1 MKKSAPDISLTAVIR
16 ASSAGLRRVRAFWKR
31 FRQAVPKKAPAIRET
46 ASRIVPRIRNPFSR
60 LRGWHVALFFVISL
74 PFVLILGLFT
84 GLGMVYWFGEL
95 DTSRLASTSFP
106 QTTILYDRSG
116 EHILYEVHGEVDRK
130 IVAHDAIPDVMRWA
144 TLAAEDDTF
153 YSHHGVDVVSLIR
166 AVQVNLREG
175 SARQGAS
182 TITQQLAR
190 NVYLTRAKTWSRKI
204 EELFLTLKIERHLAK
219 DDILDLYL
227 NTVPYGSNAYGVETA
242 AETFFGKSARD
253 LTLDEAALLAALP
266 KAPTTYSP
274 YGNRHQELITRKE
287 AILRKME
294 EKGWIG
300 EEEARAAIAEKTLSK
315 VQPFKHPIAAP
326 HFVFYVLDQ
335 LESRYGRETV
345 ETGGM
350 RVYTT
355 LDWDKQQVAEQAV
368 RDGAAKNLSR
378 GASNAALVSLDARTG
393 EVLAMVG
400 SRDYFDKS
408 IDGEVNVTVEAR
420 QPGSSFK
427 PIAYGK
433 AFEKGF
439 QPETILYDLPTNFGP
454 DGSGEEYQPSNY
466 DGRFHGRKSMREALA
481 QSLNIP
487 AVQALYLAG
496 VPETIEFARRLG
508 ITTLTEP
515 ERYGLALVLGGAEV
529 RPLDMA
535 TAFGTYATQGIRH
548 DPTPFRRI
556 VGVDGNDLPLPSRR
570 TDERVVDAEV
580 ARKVTSIMS
589 DNSARAPVFGSRS
602 PLILPDRPVAAKTGT
617 TQNFRDAWTVGF
629 TPSLVTVVWA
639 GNNDNRAM
647 KEGSDGVYVA
657 APIWNQYMRA
667 VLADTPVEKFEDY
680 ERAESDKM
688 LITGRL
694 DEERGDPKYCD
705 ARNGER
711 LSKKERKKMSDGEV
725 VICGGGGRHS
735 ILHYV
740 NRDDPLGE
748 AEPDRKDPM
757 YKRWE
762 EALGKDGDEE
772 D

>member
-1 MKKSAPDISLTAVIR
+1 MKKSALDTSL
-16 ASSAGLRRVRAFWKR
+16 ASFVGALSTGLRRMSASWKR
-31 FRQAVPKKAPAIRET
+31 FRRAVSKRAPAWREAVRRAVPRPHLSFG
-46 ASRIVPRIRNPFSR
+46 ASRWRI
-60 LRGWHVALFFVISL
+60 ALFGIISL
-74 PFVLILGLFT
+74 PFVLALGLFT

-95 DTSRLASTSFP
+95 DTSRLAYASFP

-130 IVAHDAIPDVMRWA
+130 IVAHEAIPDVMRWA

-153 YSHHGVDVVSLIR
+153 YSHHGVDIVSLIR

-242 AETFFGKSARD
+242 SETFFGKSARD
-253 LTLDEAALLAALP
+253 LALDEAALLASLP

-274 YGNRHQELITRKE
+274 YGNRHQELIARKE
-287 AILRKME
+287 TIIRKME
-294 EKGWIG
+294 EKGWVS

-315 VQPFKHPIAAP
+315 VKPFAHPIAAP

-335 LESRYGRETV
+335 LEQRYGREAV

-355 LDWDKQQVAEQAV
+355 LDWDKQQTAEQAV
-368 RDGAAKNLSR
+368 REGAVKNISR
-378 GASNAALVSLDARTG
+378 GATNAALVSLDARTG
-393 EVLAMVG
+393 EILAMVG
-400 SRDYFDKS
+400 SRDYFDKA

-439 QPETILYDLPTNFGP
+439 QPETLLYDLPTNFGP
-454 DGSGEEYQPSNY
+454 DGSGEEYQPNNY
-466 DGRFHGRKSMREALA
+466 DGRFHGKKSMREALA

-487 AVQALYLAG
+487 AVETLYLAG
-496 VPETIEFARRLG
+496 VPETIEFATRLG

-535 TAFGTYATQGIRH
+535 AAFGTYATQGVRS
-548 DPTPFRRI
+548 DPTPFTRI
-556 VGVDGNDLPLPSRR
+556 VGADGRDLELPARR
-570 TDERVVDAEV
+570 TGERVIDAEV

-639 GNNDNRAM
+639 GNNDNHAM

-667 VLADTPVEKFEDY
+667 ALSGTPVENFEDY
-680 ERAESDKM
+680 ERVESDKM
-688 LITGRL
+688 LLTGRL
-694 DEERGDPKYCD
+694 DDEKGDPKYCD
-705 ARNGER
+705 AESGER
-711 LSKKERKKMSDGEV
+711 LSKKKRKKLPDDRV
-725 VICGGGGRHS
+725 VVCGGGGRHS

-748 AEPDRKDPM
+748 AEPDYKDPM

-762 EALGKDGDEE
+762 EALGKDVEEE